1 MRVLLK
7 DYGIEPTRA
16 HSTDAGLDLYAPYDF
31 KIGSHGY
38 RKINTGVCVFLPH
51 NTVGYIRSKS
61 GLMLR
66 CGILT
71 DGTIDE
77 GYTGEIGVVL
87 FNTCQ
92 QSAYFKRGDKIAQLV
107 VQPACIRSLRSFINC
122 RIPRAGLTDLGA
134 RANES
139 R

>member
-87 FNTCQ
+87 FNTGR
-92 QSAYFKRGDKIAQLV
+92 QSAYFNRGDKIAQLV
-107 VQPACIRSLRSFINC
+107 VQPVLYPELTIVHQLPDTPRGMNGFRST
-122 RIPRAGLTDLGA
+122 GK
-134 RANES
+134 
-139 R
+139 